1 MRSPGVSIPRLFGFK
16 WPLVF
21 ALTPS
26 EQSFAHEAEYT
37 IDNQALIP
45 ARPEQVY
52 DEFIGLENGIKW
64 VKYLVR
70 LDVLTPG
77 APPDRRIYDETWTFM
92 TVRIR
97 TIEAV
102 RGRRWVGSID
112 NSSLPLSRQ
121 MLQVVTFEPLPSG
134 YTHFR
139 WRLYYT
145 PSLLVRPILRGL
157 QRAFEQLFSLD
168 TEQLAAFFRE
178 SRPEAEA
185 LEDWSSPEK
194 PLLA

>member
-1 MRSPGVSIPRLFGFK
+1 MLK

-26 EQSFAHEAEYT
+26 EQSFADEAEYK

-45 ARPEQVY
+45 ALPEQVY
-52 DEFIGLENGIKW
+52 DEFIGLENGLKW

-70 LDVLTPG
+70 LDALTPG
-77 APPDRRIYDETWTFM
+77 APPDRRLYDETWSFM

-97 TIEAV
+97 TIEAH

-112 NSSLPLSRQ
+112 HSSLPPSRQ
-121 MLQVVTFEPLPSG
+121 MLQVVTFEPLPNGS
-134 YTHFR
+134 THFR

-145 PSLLVRPILRGL
+145 PSWVARPFLRGL
-157 QRAFEQLFSLD
+157 QHAFEELFRQD
-168 TEQLAAFFRE
+168 TELLAAFFRE
-178 SRPEAEA
+178 NRSAAGSPQEV
-185 LEDWSSPEK
+185 SSPEE
-194 PLLA
+194 PLPA

>member
-1 MRSPGVSIPRLFGFK
+1 MSHPGVSLHRLFRPK

-26 EQSFAHEAEYT
+26 EQSFADEAEYK

-45 ARPEQVY
+45 ALPEQVY
-52 DEFIGLENGIKW
+52 DEFIGLENGLKW
-64 VKYLVR
+64 VNHLVR
-70 LDVLTPG
+70 LDQLTPG
-77 APPDRRIYDETWTFM
+77 APPDRRIYDETWSFM

-97 TIEAV
+97 TLEAD

-112 NSSLPLSRQ
+112 HSSLPLSRQ
-121 MLQVVTFEPLPSG
+121 MLQVVTFEPLPNG
-134 YTHFR
+134 CTHFH

-145 PSLLVRPILRGL
+145 PSLLVRPLLRSL
-157 QRAFEQLFSLD
+157 QRAFEQTFRQD
-168 TEQLAAFFRE
+168 TERLAAFFQETRLAAG
-178 SRPEAEA
+178 S
-185 LEDWSSPEK
+185 LEEVSSPEK